1 MIDSILKINGAKF
14 YEVHSYQEVKNSV
27 TGSKGKSYSYLT
39 QVYAI
44 IQPTGTSGSVKGISL
59 QDTTNSGDKKIAD
72 YFMYSKEQRFDKER
86 IFYNGF
92 FYDIRGVEYHDN
104 GYIKFYK
111 SYLVKVDNQNV

>member
-39 QVYAI
+39 QVYAV

-72 YFMYSKEQRFDKER
+72 YFMICCREQTPNFALFPLLCTKYSRETKRYSEKAAC
-86 IFYNGF
+86 NKKG
-92 FYDIRGVEYHDN
+92 G
-104 GYIKFYK
+104 KP
-111 SYLVKVDNQNV
+111 L